1 MATKLIPTNVPMV
14 HLDFNDPN
22 AQSMLIDLADELI
35 HKKVL
40 SYMQPIPAERGMRY
54 LNFAVLGGF
63 AGFIEG
69 EVNMEAMYIKEICDE
84 SELDR

>member
-14 HLDFNDPN
+14 HFDFNDPN
-22 AQSMLIDLADELI
+22 LQSMFRDLTDELI

-40 SYMQPIPAERGMRY
+40 SYMQPIPAESGRRY
-54 LNFAVLGGF
+54 LNFAVLGGYE
-63 AGFIEG
+63 GFVEG
-69 EVNMEAMYIKEICDE
+69 GANMEAMYIKEICDE